1 MSIVFDLF
9 LQDLSNAWAESSE
22 KDRLGQSEE
31 DLVVRFFHLD
41 VDVLDVDVNLGD
53 LEKVLPVTR
62 SSRLS
67 SDLETKT
74 LATHEEIA
82 DTSILN
88 GREALLAIHVESDIT
103 NVHLHTRHSQLD
115 LVLVLVRNLFP
126 APAPIVVR
134 GEFEN
139 VGSEVVAFNHE
150 ILNHDVDGGIGVL
163 DARDRDIPDVDQELG
178 NDHLG
183 QVLDEMR
190 LESWLAIFIVAQVME
205 QLLHGIAEC
214 LVQWVGIE
222 LVTDEFDFVKDM
234 VGVAAVFVSE
244 EKVAPVVK
252 RIPAEGQSSVQIPL
266 KKKNMTYHSSVE
278 ASCMI

>member
-1 MSIVFDLF
+1 VSIVFDLF

-31 DLVVRFFHLD
+31 DLVVGFFHLD
-41 VDVLDVDVNLGD
+41 VDVLNVDVNLGD

-62 SSRLS
+62 SSRLR

-82 DTSILN
+82 DTSILK
-88 GREALLAIHVESDIT
+88 GREALLAINVESDIT

-126 APAPIVVR
+126 TPAPIVVR

-163 DARDRDIPDVDQELG
+163 DARDRDVPDVDQELG

-190 LESWLAIFIVAQVME
+190 FESWLAIFIVAQVKE

-222 LVTDEFDFVKDM
+222 LVTDEFDFVKDT

-252 RIPAEGQSSVQIPL
+252 RTPAEGQSSVQIPL
-266 KKKNMTYHSSVE
+266 KKKKKKGRTTHR
-278 ASCMI
+278 